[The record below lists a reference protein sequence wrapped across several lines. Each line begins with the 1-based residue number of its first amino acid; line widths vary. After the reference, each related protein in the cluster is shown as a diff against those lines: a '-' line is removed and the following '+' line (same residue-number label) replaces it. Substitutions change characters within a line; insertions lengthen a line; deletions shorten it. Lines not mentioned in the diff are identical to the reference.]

1 MRHRP
6 TCTLPTHSITAS
18 HAYPHSMLIKSSRK
32 AEVWEG
38 SATAEPVAKQELV
51 NRPQGRWVGCK
62 SWLLR
67 RITDEPDHVSGWA
80 TKFKIQKR
88 ERLLPRQAWMLW
100 ANQFNNRNV
109 LSRFL
114 RVQLYKD
121 TLTVKTITIASSL
134 NTLKDTKL
142 CNSQLLSETTNI
154 SDPSPSPNGTECP
167 CTSTSINQVE
177 KTCTYSLW
185 VETFTEK
192 SLPFNRCEARY
203 CLQNWASVHDL
214 LSITVIYRYVAVTVR
229 VSWFKGPTSPH
240 RGF

>member
-80 TKFKIQKR
+80 TKFKFQKR

-100 ANQFNNRNV
+100 ANQLNNRNV
-109 LSRFL
+109 PSRFL

-192 SLPFNRCEARY
+192 VFHLIDVKLDIAYRIE
-203 CLQNWASVHDL
+203 LQCMIFCRL
-214 LSITVIYRYVAVTVR
+214 IYRYVTVTVR
-229 VSWFKGPTSPH
+229 VLWF
-240 RGF
+240 